1 MFEIFYVIFLYLNI
15 NIKNIV
21 SEKLYS
27 SNALRPRMT
36 SLPCTQL
43 TVFLDNNEYNNLILM
58 HWKTTNFFSLRITFS
73 EALSNHTNVV
83 LSLYSFIIMYIFC
96 TINLARV
103 LKAKSTYSLFSLMM
117 HFLI

>member
-1 MFEIFYVIFLYLNI
+1 MGYSGEVHNCICSKSYMFEIFYVIFLYLNI

-43 TVFLDNNEYNNLILM
+43 TVFLDNNEYIQQLDLNALENNE
-58 HWKTTNFFSLRITFS
+58 FFLSELLFLKPYPIIQMLFYYCIHSLLCIYF
-73 EALSNHTNVV
+73 V
-83 LSLYSFIIMYIFC
+83 L
-96 TINLARV
+96 
-103 LKAKSTYSLFSLMM
+103 
-117 HFLI
+117 

>member
-43 TVFLDNNEYNNLILM
+43 TVFLDNNEYIQQLDLNALENNEF
-58 HWKTTNFFSLRITFS
+58 FFSQ
-73 EALSNHTNVV
+73 N
-83 LSLYSFIIMYIFC
+83 
-96 TINLARV
+96 
-103 LKAKSTYSLFSLMM
+103 
-117 HFLI
+117 